1 MHVQILFLLGGIP
14 THRLSMSRL
23 LRRSLLPALLAG
35 SALLLRDGRLLRCWW
50 WLRQRWLRSFLT
62 ETDVVDPERLRR
74 IGGVDVSFV
83 KGSET
88 DACAALVVLDAATLE
103 VIHTS
108 CRRVVLTA
116 VRPWPA

>member
-1 MHVQILFLLGGIP
+1 
-14 THRLSMSRL
+14 MSRL
-23 LRRSLLPALLAG
+23 LRLSLLPALLAG